1 MDKDQEPVQPTKD
14 TARSILHIQSSEV
27 FLMVFD
33 TNISMLYSDTLIPD
47 VFISEYMPSLEGDFI
62 KVYIYC
68 LFLSKYKKNPS
79 SDDIAKKL
87 ELQTQRVKEAL
98 VRLEELGLISRGTNE
113 NVINITDLK
122 EREIKKVYRA
132 KTTSSPEEA
141 ELSSERSKRRS
152 RFISSINNAFFQG
165 VMSPSWYTDIDAWF
179 DKYQFEEDVMFALFK
194 HCYDYKALS
203 RQYIIKVADN
213 WHSKNIHNSFD
224 LDKYSIEAQKIK
236 DIRSMI
242 IKKLR
247 KKGLLTEYEE
257 AYVDKWVSE
266 YGYGKDIIELALK
279 RTTSA
284 VNPSFEYINKILSN
298 WHEKGYK
305 TVDEINAAEGVKKQS
320 GTAKSKPRDSAAPQ
334 KGNFD
339 QRKYDDEYFDK
350 LYKDV

>member
-1 MDKDQEPVQPTKD
+1 M
-14 TARSILHIQSSEV
+14 I
-27 FLMVFD
+27 FD

-47 VFISEYMPSLEGDFI
+47 VFISEYMPSLESDFI

-68 LFLSKYKKNPS
+68 LFLSKYRKKPS
-79 SDDIAKKL
+79 SEDIAKKL

-132 KTTSSPEEA
+132 KTTSTPEEA
-141 ELSSERSKRRS
+141 DLSIERSKKRS

-165 VMSPSWYTDIDAWF
+165 VMSPSWYTDIDSWF

-203 RQYIIKVADN
+203 RQYIAKVADN
-213 WHSKNIHNSFD
+213 WHSKNIRNSFD
-224 LDKYSIEAQKIK
+224 LDRYSIEAQKMK
-236 DIRSMI
+236 DIRGMI
-242 IKKLR
+242 QKKLR
-247 KKGLLTEYEE
+247 KQGLLTEYEE
-257 AYVDKWVSE
+257 AYVEKWVSE
-266 YGYGKDIIELALK
+266 YGYDSGIIELALK

-284 VNPSFEYINKILSN
+284 VSPSFEYINKILTN
-298 WHEKGYK
+298 WYEKGYRTK
-305 TVDEINAAEGVKKQS
+305 EEITAAEGEKKS
-320 GTAKSKPRDSAAPQ
+320 SEAGKYKTKEKTIPQ